1 MLTTDSSSS
10 NSRPLVL
17 LVDDDRDCREMYAQ
31 FLRVA
36 GFDVAEAHNGN
47 QALSK
52 AAEQTPSVVVTDL
65 ALPGIDGYE
74 LTRKLRQQS
83 TTEWV
88 PIIAITGYG
97 GFMEDTER
105 ALTAGCDAVLT
116 KPCLP
121 DRLLE
126 EIARLLE
133 ARRRSGDR
141 RSRSAQVGRLP
152 SV

>member
-1 MLTTDSSSS
+1 MFDAEERA
-10 NSRPLVL
+10 NARRVVL
-17 LVDDDRDCREMYAQ
+17 LVDDDRECREMYAR
-31 FLRVA
+31 FLRDS

-52 AAEQTPSVVVTDL
+52 AAERAPSIIVTDL
-65 ALPGIDGYE
+65 ALPGLDGYE

-83 TTEWV
+83 PTEQV

-97 GFMEDTER
+97 GFMDDTGR
-105 ALTAGCDAVLT
+105 AMAAGCDAVLT

-126 EIARLLE
+126 EIERLLTR
-133 ARRRSGDR
+133 AH
-141 RSRSAQVGRLP
+141 A
-152 SV
+152 

>member
-1 MLTTDSSSS
+1 MLTPDLQDA
-10 NSRPLVL
+10 RRLIL
-17 LVDDDRDCREMYAQ
+17 LVDDDRECREMYAAS
-31 FLRVA
+31 LRAA
-36 GFDVAEAHNGN
+36 GFEVAEAHNGN

-52 AAEQTPSVVVTDL
+52 ASEEAPSIVVTDL
-65 ALPGIDGYE
+65 ALPGIDGYQ
-74 LTRKLRQQS
+74 LTRRLRQQ
-83 TTEWV
+83 TATEHV

-126 EIARLLE
+126 EVERLL
-133 ARRRSGDR
+133 AAAHAHDC
-141 RSRSAQVGRLP
+141 
-152 SV
+152 